1 MEIVELAEKHRPSGG
16 QARRAGVGEVEG
28 DGEEPRV
35 NGGDGIG
42 ESSLMMVGVALS
54 AMVGVFGADITR
66 TKL

>member
-1 MEIVELAEKHRPSGG
+1 MVELVEKHRPNGG
-16 QARRAGVGEVEG
+16 QAKRAGVGEIEG

-54 AMVGVFGADITR
+54 SKVGVFGADM
-66 TKL
+66 TKAGL